1 MATDEQSQKLLCAVE
16 QGPCAVVITDTDGNI
31 EYTNPKFTHL
41 TGYCQDEVLG
51 LRLPIFHAN
60 EHANEQANEATPNEK
75 EYKHLWSTVTS
86 GGEWRG
92 EFCNRKKNGELYWGY
107 ASISSVKN
115 REGVITN
122 FFAVMEDITSR
133 KEEEERLRRRCH
145 ELRKALEGALKSMVS
160 AVEKKDPYMAG
171 HHHRVADLACAIAAE
186 LGLPADLVDG
196 IRLAAAVH
204 DVGKASLP
212 AEILGKPG
220 LLTRSELK
228 MIRMHSEYG
237 YEMLKDMDFPWPI
250 AEIVLQ
256 HQERLDGSG
265 YPAGLSG
272 EEILLEARILG
283 VADVVEAMDSVRA
296 YRPALGLEKA
306 LEEISRNRGVLY
318 DTDVVDACLRLFDEK
333 CFRFSE
339 VASTAAG

>member
-16 QGPCAVVITDTDGNI
+16 QGPCMVFITDADGNI
-31 EYTNPKFTHL
+31 EYTNPKFTKL
-41 TGYCQDEVLG
+41 TGYSRDEVLG
-51 LRLPIFHAN
+51 QKPPIFKSG
-60 EHANEQANEATPNEK
+60 EMSSE
-75 EYKHLWSTVTS
+75 EYKRLWSTITS
-86 GGEWRG
+86 GREWRG
-92 EFCNRKKNGELYWGY
+92 EFYNRKKNGEVFWEYTT
-107 ASISSVKN
+107 ISPVKN

-133 KEEEERLRRRCH
+133 KEEEEGLRRRCH
-145 ELRKALEGALKSMVS
+145 KLRKALEGALQSMVS
-160 AVEKKDPYMAG
+160 AVEKKDPYIAG

-204 DVGKASLP
+204 DVGKVSLP

-228 MIRMHSEYG
+228 MIRKHSEYG
-237 YEMLKDMDFPWPI
+237 YEMLKEIDFPWPI

-272 EEILLEARILG
+272 EEILFEARILG
-283 VADVVEAMDSVRA
+283 VADVVEAMDSARA

-306 LEEISRNRGVLY
+306 LEEISGNRDVLY
-318 DTDVVDACLRLFDEK
+318 DPDAVDACLRLFNEK
-333 CFRFSE
+333 GFRFSE